1 MRARRSAPPPTRLL
15 FPSAPTPAALGAAAF
30 FATMFLP
37 FFFYRPLSRS
47 VVILTWGATTYIGPY
62 AILPVEET
70 MSVF

>member
-1 MRARRSAPPPTRLL
+1 MGWT
-15 FPSAPTPAALGAAAF
+15 F

-37 FFFYRPLSRS
+37 FLFYRPLSRAAL
-47 VVILTWGATTYIGPY
+47 VLLWGATTYIGPY